1 METTKVNY
9 CLYYFH
15 LHSTYMYHFLL
26 LCRWIVVNIVNKTQ
40 FSLKFENGWF
50 KHGRFW
56 DAPGSTKAFGCSW
69 FSGCNTALRLE
80 GVSGAA
86 LFYLQI
92 PNQLGEFPIAIA
104 FSHPSSENFKIKA
117 NFTSD
122 MRYVWETMKQQ
133 RSYDDS
139 RPLKDV
145 FVTKNNEK
153 VHVNFKLTADPGQH
167 AKVILTQ
174 IYDDKA

>member
-1 METTKVNY
+1 M
-9 CLYYFH
+9 
-15 LHSTYMYHFLL
+15 
-26 LCRWIVVNIVNKTQ
+26 VNIVNKTQ

-50 KHGRFW
+50 KHGHFW

-69 FSGCNTALRLE
+69 FSGCNTALHLD

-92 PNQLGEFPIAIA
+92 PNQFGEFPITIA
-104 FSHPSSENFKIKA
+104 FSHPSSGNFKIKA
-117 NFTSD
+117 NFTPD
-122 MRYVWETMKQQ
+122 MRYVWATMKEQ

-139 RPLKDV
+139 RALKDV
-145 FVTKNNEK
+145 FVTNNNEK
-153 VHVNFKLTADPGQH
+153 VRVNFKLTTDPGQH
-167 AKVILTQ
+167 AKVVLTQ